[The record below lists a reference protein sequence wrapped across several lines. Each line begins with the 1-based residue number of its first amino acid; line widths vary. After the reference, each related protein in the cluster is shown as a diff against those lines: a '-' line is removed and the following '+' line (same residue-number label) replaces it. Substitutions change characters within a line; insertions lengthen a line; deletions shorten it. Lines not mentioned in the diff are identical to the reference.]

1 MLFFS
6 IHNMRASL
14 QLLIFM
20 LLPAV
25 SIGNDVVMQDDSS
38 EELCAP
44 FKHRDVDKS
53 ALQHMLDAAAKG
65 NLYRI
70 EPTSSTMGFC
80 VETPIG
86 MIEGKF
92 KSFKG
97 GFTLDNAAA
106 GANEQAMMV
115 VETGSLEAPAGFIEN
130 MLESEDFFN
139 SDDYPEFIFV
149 STGFYWVN
157 EKEAILIGDLTIRDV
172 TRSVGFHVELTEKDA
187 SISKKG
193 QRIQVK
199 ASTKI
204 RRSEFGIIS
213 LSPIVSDDV
222 TLCMR
227 VEALRYAS
235 LQ

>member
-1 MLFFS
+1 MFAMHYLEVS
-6 IHNMRASL
+6 WKVI
-14 QLLIFM
+14 IFAV
-20 LLPAV
+20 LLPVV
-25 SIGNDVVMQDDSS
+25 SIADDVVMQDDSS

-44 FKHRDVDKS
+44 FKQRNVDKS

-86 MIEGKF
+86 MIEGEF
-92 KSFKG
+92 KNFKG
-97 GFTLDNAAA
+97 GFTLDKASS

-115 VETGSLEAPAGFIEN
+115 VETGSLEAPAGFIEM
-130 MLESEDFFN
+130 MLESEEFFN
-139 SDDYPEFIFV
+139 SEEYPEFMFV

-157 EKEAILIGDLTIRDV
+157 EKEAVLIGDLTIRDV
-172 TRSVGFHVELTEKDA
+172 TRSVGFHVMLTEKDA
-187 SISKKG
+187 NISKKG

-213 LSPIVSDDV
+213 LSPLVSDEV

-235 LQ
+235 L

>member
-1 MLFFS
+1 MHYLE
-6 IHNMRASL
+6 
-14 QLLIFM
+14 LLLRVIIFAV
-20 LLPAV
+20 LLPVV
-25 SIGNDVVMQDDSS
+25 STADDVVMQDDSS

-44 FKHRDVDKS
+44 FKQRNVDKS

-65 NLYRI
+65 TLYRI
-70 EPTSSTMGFC
+70 QPTSSTMGFC

-86 MIEGKF
+86 MIEGEF
-92 KSFKG
+92 KNFKG
-97 GFTLDNAAA
+97 GFTLDD
-106 GANEQAMMV
+106 GSKGTNEQAMMV
-115 VETGSLEAPAGFIEN
+115 VETGSLEAPAGFIEM

-139 SDDYPEFIFV
+139 SEEYPEFMFV

-157 EKEAILIGDLTIRDV
+157 EKEAVLIGDLTIRDV
-172 TRSVGFHVELTEKDA
+172 TRSVGFHVVLTEKEA
-187 SISKKG
+187 SINTKG

-213 LSPIVSDDV
+213 LSPLVSDEV

-227 VEALRYAS
+227 VDALRYAS
-235 LQ
+235 L

>member
-1 MLFFS
+1 MQYLELFWKA
-6 IHNMRASL
+6 I
-14 QLLIFM
+14 IFAI
-20 LLPAV
+20 LLPVV
-25 SIGNDVVMQDDSS
+25 SIADDVVMQSDSS

-44 FKHRDVDKS
+44 FKQRNVDKS

-70 EPTSSTMGFC
+70 QPTSSTMGFC
-80 VETPIG
+80 VESPIG
-86 MIEGKF
+86 MIEGEF
-92 KSFKG
+92 KNFKG
-97 GFTLDNAAA
+97 GFTLDDASS

-115 VETGSLEAPAGFIEN
+115 VETGSLEAPAGFIEM
-130 MLESEDFFN
+130 MLESEEFFN
-139 SDDYPEFIFV
+139 SEEYPEFMFV

-157 EKEAILIGDLTIRDV
+157 EKEAVLIGDLTIRDV
-172 TRSVGFHVELTEKDA
+172 TRSVGFHVMLTEKDA
-187 SISKKG
+187 NINKKG
-193 QRIQVK
+193 QRIEVK

-213 LSPIVSDDV
+213 LSPLVSDEV

-235 LQ
+235 L

>member
-1 MLFFS
+1 MFAMHYLDVS
-6 IHNMRASL
+6 WKVI
-14 QLLIFM
+14 IFAV
-20 LLPAV
+20 LLPVV
-25 SIGNDVVMQDDSS
+25 SIADDVVMQDDSS

-44 FKHRDVDKS
+44 FKQRNVDKS

-70 EPTSSTMGFC
+70 QPTSSTMGFC

-86 MIEGKF
+86 MIEGEF
-92 KSFKG
+92 KNFKG
-97 GFTLDNAAA
+97 GFTLDNASS

-115 VETGSLEAPAGFIEN
+115 VETGSLEAPAGFIEM
-130 MLESEDFFN
+130 MLVSEEFFN
-139 SDDYPEFIFV
+139 SEEYPEFMFV

-157 EKEAILIGDLTIRDV
+157 EKEAVLIGDLTIRDV
-172 TRSVGFHVELTEKDA
+172 TRSVGFHVMLTEKDA
-187 SISKKG
+187 NINKKG
-193 QRIQVK
+193 QRIEVK

-213 LSPIVSDDV
+213 LSPLVSDEV

-235 LQ
+235 L

>member
-1 MLFFS
+1 MFDPRLF
-6 IHNMRASL
+6 L
-14 QLLIFM
+14 PLLIFI
-20 LLPAV
+20 LLPVV
-25 SIGNDVVMQDDSS
+25 SGADNVVMQEDSS

-44 FKHRDVDKS
+44 FKQRDVDQS
-53 ALQHMLDAAAKG
+53 ALQHMLDAAANG

-70 EPTSSTMGFC
+70 QPTSSTMGFC
-80 VETPIG
+80 VDTPIG

-92 KSFKG
+92 KNFRG
-97 GFTLDNAAA
+97 GFTIDSGSADT
-106 GANEQAMMV
+106 NEQAMMV
-115 VETGSLEAPAGFIEN
+115 VETGSLEAPAGFIEAL
-130 MLESEDFFN
+130 LESEDFFN

-157 EKEAILIGDLTIRDV
+157 ETEAVLIGDLTIRDV

-187 SISKKG
+187 NISKKG
-193 QRIQVK
+193 QRIAVK

-213 LSPIVSDDV
+213 LSPMVSDDV

>member
-1 MLFFS
+1 MTYFTRVDMKF
-6 IHNMRASL
+6 
-14 QLLIFM
+14 LLRLIALTV
-20 LLPAV
+20 LLPLV
-25 SIGNDVVMQDDSS
+25 SVAEEIVMQDDSS

-44 FKHRDVDKS
+44 FKQRNVDKS

-70 EPTSSTMGFC
+70 QPTSSTMGFC
-80 VETPIG
+80 IETPVG

-92 KSFKG
+92 KNFKG
-97 GFTLDNAAA
+97 GFTLGNDA
-106 GANEQAMMV
+106 GTNEQAMMV
-115 VETGSLEAPAGFIEN
+115 VETGSLEASAGFIE
-130 MLESEDFFN
+130 MLLESEDFFN
-139 SDDYPEFIFV
+139 TEEYPEFIFV

-157 EKEAILIGDLTIRDV
+157 EKEAVLIGDLTIRDV
-172 TRSVGFHVELTEKDA
+172 TRSVGFHVVMSEENK
-187 SISKKG
+187 SIDKKG

-204 RRSEFGIIS
+204 RRSAFGIIS
-213 LSPIVSDDV
+213 LSPMVSDEV

-235 LQ
+235 L

>member
-1 MLFFS
+1 MHYPGLFWKA
-6 IHNMRASL
+6 I
-14 QLLIFM
+14 IFAA
-20 LLPAV
+20 LLPVA
-25 SIGNDVVMQDDSS
+25 SIADDVVMQDDSS

-44 FKHRDVDKS
+44 FKQRNVDKS

-80 VETPIG
+80 VETPVG
-86 MIEGKF
+86 MIEGEF
-92 KSFKG
+92 KNFRG
-97 GFTLDNAAA
+97 GFTLDNASS
-106 GANEQAMMV
+106 GDNEQAMMV
-115 VETGSLEAPAGFIEN
+115 VETGSLEAPAGFIEM
-130 MLESEDFFN
+130 MLESEEFFN
-139 SDDYPEFIFV
+139 SEEYPEFIFV

-157 EKEAILIGDLTIRDV
+157 EKEAVLIGDLTIRDV
-172 TRSVGFHVELTEKDA
+172 TRSVGFHVKLTEKDA
-187 SISKKG
+187 NINNKG

-213 LSPIVSDDV
+213 LSPLVSDEV

-235 LQ
+235 L

>member
-1 MLFFS
+1 MFAMHYLDVS
-6 IHNMRASL
+6 WKVI
-14 QLLIFM
+14 IFAV
-20 LLPAV
+20 LLPVV
-25 SIGNDVVMQDDSS
+25 SIADDVVMQDDSS

-44 FKHRDVDKS
+44 FKQRNVDKS

-70 EPTSSTMGFC
+70 QPTSSTMGFC

-86 MIEGKF
+86 MIEGEF
-92 KSFKG
+92 KNFKG
-97 GFTLDNAAA
+97 GFTLDNASS

-115 VETGSLEAPAGFIEN
+115 VETGSLEAPAGFIEM
-130 MLESEDFFN
+130 MLVSEEFFN
-139 SDDYPEFIFV
+139 SEEYPEFMFV

-157 EKEAILIGDLTIRDV
+157 EKEAVLIGDLTIRDV
-172 TRSVGFHVELTEKDA
+172 TRSVGFHVMLTEKDA
-187 SISKKG
+187 NISKKG

-213 LSPIVSDDV
+213 LSPLVSDEV

-235 LQ
+235 L

>member
-1 MLFFS
+1 MIAMHYLEVFRKA
-6 IHNMRASL
+6 IILAV
-14 QLLIFM
+14 
-20 LLPAV
+20 LLPVV
-25 SIGNDVVMQDDSS
+25 SIADDVVMQDDSS

-44 FKHRDVDKS
+44 FKQRNVDKS

-70 EPTSSTMGFC
+70 QPTSSTMGFC

-86 MIEGKF
+86 MIEGEF
-92 KSFKG
+92 KNFKG
-97 GFTLDNAAA
+97 GFTLDNASS

-115 VETGSLEAPAGFIEN
+115 VETGSLEAPAGFIEM
-130 MLESEDFFN
+130 MLESEEFFN
-139 SDDYPEFIFV
+139 SEEYPEFIFV

-157 EKEAILIGDLTIRDV
+157 EKEAVLIGDLTIRDV
-172 TRSVGFHVELTEKDA
+172 TRSVGFHVMLTEKDA

-213 LSPIVSDDV
+213 LSPLVSDEV

-235 LQ
+235 L